1 MKWILILVGVT
12 ICAPMIF
19 NAALF
24 GMLVSPWAPWRFS
37 GHVGPVVGDTGV
49 SVPVVVDP
57 GDLAK
62 GHGFVSDFQRFQLAI
77 AAGWNPADAITA
89 VAISIAEDNSGDPAA
104 LSGANFDNSRDLG
117 LWQINS
123 GWWPKFGGQH
133 ALIDPFTNAQAAHAI
148 YGLQGWCAWSTYE
161 TSCPARGHTG
171 SWRTFLDR
179 ARAASLVRP
188 PSGEA

>member
-37 GHVGPVVGDTGV
+37 GHVGPVVGDGV
-49 SVPVVVDP
+49 GSVPVVVDP
-57 GDLAK
+57 GDLVT

-77 AAGWNPADAITA
+77 AAGWNVADAITA

-117 LWQINS
+117 LLQINS
-123 GWWPKFGGQH
+123 AHWPSCGGSQ
-133 ALIDPFTNAQAAHAI
+133 ALIDPITNFKCGHAI
-148 YGLQGWCAWSTYE
+148 YDRQGWCAWSTYE

-171 SWRTFLDR
+171 SWRAFLDR

-188 PSGEA
+188 PTGEA